1 MWERFH
7 VFLAKAGEFPPFDP
21 RPCPDISDGVF
32 PFAVAGQVLAG
43 LARVL
48 AAQLDLENAV
58 DAEGFV
64 AETFDG
70 VCIESIMSICITP
83 RPVGRVVH

>member
-1 MWERFH
+1 MWEGFH
-7 VFLAKAGEFPPFDP
+7 IFLAEAGEFPALDP
-21 RPCPDISDGVF
+21 RPCPDIGDGVF
-32 PFAVAGQVLAG
+32 PLAVAGQVLAG

-48 AAQLDLENAV
+48 AAQLDLEDAV

-70 VCIESIMSICITP
+70 VCI
-83 RPVGRVVH
+83 